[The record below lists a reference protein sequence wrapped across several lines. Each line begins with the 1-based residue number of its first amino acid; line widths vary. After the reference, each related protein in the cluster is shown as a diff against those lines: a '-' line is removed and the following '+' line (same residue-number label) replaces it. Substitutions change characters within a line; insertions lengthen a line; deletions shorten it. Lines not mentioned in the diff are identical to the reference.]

1 MTDHILTLHVTEEQ
15 RQKIETQA
23 RESGYATAEAYLLA
37 LVEADEDDFI
47 DDPEEAAI
55 DLVAQFREA
64 WHDAMTDGDN
74 ARPLD
79 EILAEARREL
89 GQDDHKS

>member
-64 WHDAMTDGDN
+64 WHDAMTGN
-74 ARPLD
+74 TRPAR
-79 EILAEARREL
+79 EVLAEIRRKL
-89 GQDDHKS
+89 DQDDNQG